1 MAKVEQDLSR
11 SQIAFQLKDG
21 DIDQFHVTRYRGT
34 EGLCQLFRF
43 EIELISDDDQAMSDD
58 LVGKPAFLRLGQ
70 SEEDATWFHGL
81 LSRFELVGH
90 GPHKTHY
97 RAELVPALWLL
108 TQRANSRSFQ
118 GKKVHEIVRQVIV
131 DANLEG
137 FYPLNLQIEDTA
149 VQREYCC
156 QYRET
161 DYNFITRLME
171 AEGVRWYFKH
181 TKEGCTFVT
190 SAAATYEAGP
200 TLPYNPPSG
209 MNVSEG
215 TEHVFRFR
223 LSQSVRPGSVVLDD
237 YDFKNPELS
246 LESTADA
253 ERDKGLQF
261 YDYPGEYETQAA
273 GGDLAR
279 IRINEFETGRLM
291 AVGQCNSKKLH
302 PGLTMTLSDYPN
314 TDRPSETANIA
325 YLLTAVTHQG
335 KQSTAES
342 STGTGIDA
350 RLTAHDQTA
359 NRALTGWLYHG
370 GQVSRDPLM
379 AAVAQGGKPLEALS
393 IPNLL
398 DDMVNGEVMTVE
410 SPTYECRF
418 ECIPADVHYRPP
430 RVAPWPVMRGSQTAT
445 VVGEGEIDTDEFGR
459 VLVQFVWDRQNKQ
472 SCRVRVASGWAG
484 GGYGMMF
491 IPRVGQEV
499 IVDYLE
505 GSPDKPIITGR
516 VWNQNNM
523 PAYELPGE
531 KTKSYIKTNSSMGGG
546 GTNEIRFEDLK
557 GSEQV
562 LINAQKDFHIRVGKN
577 EGEERHN
584 VKDNRHLTVGGEQR
598 TQVGGSRS
606 TDVGGKDAI
615 HVGETR
621 SVVVEADVHYDY
633 KANHGHKVAS
643 EYFLKSNKA
652 IIEAP
657 GGISLKCG
665 GNFVTITPAGVT
677 IKGSIVLINSGG
689 AAIPGT
695 ASMSPVSP
703 AGPEPADEVEP
714 GEDKSYGRDPSKMPA
729 IEEEPYQGQ
738 WISIDLKDKEG
749 KPCAGEFFRI
759 TTPSGKVIE
768 GTLDVNGFKRLWV
781 DEEGDC
787 QISYP
792 DLDGDEWQR
801 A

>member
-11 SQIAFQLKDG
+11 SHIAFQLKDG
-21 DIDQFHVTRYRGT
+21 DIDQFHVMRYRGT

-70 SEEDATWFHGL
+70 TEEDATWFHGL
-81 LSRFELVGH
+81 LSRFELIGH

-97 RAELVPALWLL
+97 RAELVPAIWLL
-108 TQRANSRSFQ
+108 TQRVNSRSFQ
-118 GKKVHEIVRQVIV
+118 NMKVSEIVSKVIT

-137 FYPLNLQIEDTA
+137 YYPLSLQIEATTA
-149 VQREYCC
+149 QREYTC
-156 QYRET
+156 QYRES
-161 DYNFITRLME
+161 DYNFICRLME

-181 TKEGCTFVT
+181 SQADCKFVT
-190 SAAATYEAGP
+190 AASATYEDGP
-200 TLPYNPPSG
+200 ALPYNPPSG
-209 MNVSEG
+209 MNISDQ
-215 TEHVFRFR
+215 TDHVFRFR
-223 LSQSVRPGSVVLDD
+223 MSQSVRPGSVVLDD
-237 YDFKNPELS
+237 FDFKNPELS
-246 LESTADA
+246 LNSTADA
-253 ERDKGLQF
+253 ERDAGLQF
-261 YDYPGEYETQAA
+261 YDYPGGFETQGDGGTIA
-273 GGDLAR
+273 GLRKD
-279 IRINEFETGRLM
+279 EFETGRIM
-291 AVGQCNSKKLH
+291 AIGQSNCRNLH
-302 PGLTMTLSDYPN
+302 PGLKMTLSDYPFP
-314 TDRPSETANIA
+314 DRLSERANIP
-325 YLLTAVTHQG
+325 YLLTSVTHQG
-335 KQSTAES
+335 KQATSQS
-342 STGTGIDA
+342 SMGSGIDA
-350 RLTAHDQTA
+350 RMTANDQTA
-359 NRALTGWLYHG
+359 NRASTGWLYHG
-370 GQVSRDPLM
+370 GQVVRDVCT
-379 AAVAQGGKPLEALS
+379 AAVVQGGNALEALS
-393 IPNLL
+393 IPNLI
-398 DDMVNGEVMTVE
+398 DDVVGDVMSVE
-410 SPTYECRF
+410 SPIYECRF
-418 ECIPADVHYRPP
+418 ECIPADVQYRPP
-430 RVAPWPVMRGSQTAT
+430 RITPWPIMRGSQTAV
-445 VVGEGEIDTDEFGR
+445 VVGEGEIDTDEYGR
-459 VLVQFVWDRQNKQ
+459 VMVQFVWDRQNQ
-472 SCRVRVASGWAG
+472 SSCRIRVASGWAG

-505 GSPDKPIITGR
+505 GNVDRPIITGR

-557 GSEQV
+557 DSEQM

-584 VKDNRHLTVGGEQR
+584 VKDNRNLTVGGEQR
-598 TQVGGSRS
+598 TQIGGARS

-615 HVGETR
+615 HVGDTR

-643 EYFLKSNKA
+643 EYFLSTNKA

-665 GNFVTITPAGVT
+665 GNFVVINQMGVT
-677 IKGSIVLINSGG
+677 IKGSMVLINSGG

-695 ASMSPVSP
+695 ASLTPVSP
-703 AGPEPADEVEP
+703 AAPEPADEVEP
-714 GEDKSYGRDPSKMPA
+714 GEDKSYGRDPSEMPP

-738 WISIDLKDKEG
+738 WVSIDLKDKEG
-749 KPCAGEFFRI
+749 KPQAGEFYRI
-759 TTPSGKVIE
+759 TTPTGKVLE
-768 GTLDVNGFKRLWV
+768 GTLDVNGFKRVWV

-787 QISYP
+787 QISFP
-792 DLDGDEWQR
+792 SLSSEEWDR